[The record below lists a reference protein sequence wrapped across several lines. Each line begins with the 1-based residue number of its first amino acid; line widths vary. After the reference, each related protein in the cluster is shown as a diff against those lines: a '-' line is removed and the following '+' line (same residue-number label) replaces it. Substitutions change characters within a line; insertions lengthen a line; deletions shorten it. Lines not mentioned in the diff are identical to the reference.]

1 MVEDHQDRSGRGF
14 QVPRSRGWVWRK
26 AGGCECQRADTLQT
40 QGKGQTN
47 GEQVQS
53 KEWQM
58 EEKEVYG
65 RTVPVKRKNEVKK

>member
-1 MVEDHQDRSGRGF
+1 M
-14 QVPRSRGWVWRK
+14 
-26 AGGCECQRADTLQT
+26 LQT